1 MILKKL
7 LHKIDV
13 KRITGTLEIDIKNFT
28 SDSRVVAKGDLFVAV
43 RGVNSDGHNFIIQAI
58 QSGAKVIVCESEF
71 QPENNTVTVIQ
82 VSNSATALA
91 EIASNFYNRPA
102 ENITII
108 GITGTNGKTTTATL
122 LYNLFSKLGFACG
135 LISTVK
141 VMINGNEFPATHTTP
156 DPKSLHSLFAQMVN
170 AGCSYC
176 FMEVSSHALDQ
187 ERTFGIPFKIAVFT
201 NLTHDHLDYHK
212 TFPEYLKAKQK
223 LFNQLDNQAIAI
235 LNADDVNGRIM
246 AQNFS
251 GQKVYYSLKKDT
263 NVKAKI
269 LENSLFGL
277 QLNIGG
283 EEVWFNLTGTFNAYN
298 ILAVYAVAINLG
310 LPSKEILVALSK
322 TEGAT
327 GRFEAFRFEGGIT
340 VIIDYAHTP
349 DALVNVLKTLRSL
362 TQGNIIAIVGCGGDR
377 DREKRPVMAR
387 IAVEYASIVI
397 FTSDNPRNEEPS
409 AILME
414 MEIGVPVRQKKK
426 YLVVENRKE
435 AIAVGARLVHEGDVL
450 LVAGKGHEE
459 YQEIK
464 GIRYPFSDRE
474 EVFKNFEKQRN

>member
-1 MILKKL
+1 
-7 LHKIDV
+7 
-13 KRITGTLEIDIKNFT
+13 
-28 SDSRVVAKGDLFVAV
+28 
-43 RGVNSDGHNFIIQAI
+43 
-58 QSGAKVIVCESEF
+58 
-71 QPENNTVTVIQ
+71 
-82 VSNSATALA
+82 
-91 EIASNFYNRPA
+91 
-102 ENITII
+102 
-108 GITGTNGKTTTATL
+108 
-122 LYNLFSKLGFACG
+122 
-135 LISTVK
+135 
-141 VMINGNEFPATHTTP
+141 
-156 DPKSLHSLFAQMVN
+156 
-170 AGCSYC
+170 
-176 FMEVSSHALDQ
+176 
-187 ERTFGIPFKIAVFT
+187 
-201 NLTHDHLDYHK
+201 
-212 TFPEYLKAKQK
+212 
-223 LFNQLDNQAIAI
+223 
-235 LNADDVNGRIM
+235 
-246 AQNFS
+246 
-251 GQKVYYSLKKDT
+251 
-263 NVKAKI
+263 
-269 LENSLFGL
+269 LFGL

-414 MEIGVPVRQKKK
+414 MEIGVPAQQRKK